1 MRLETHTRSR
11 LTHELD
17 PRAFKGA
24 ADFFDSFEMCL
35 DRPFK
40 SLKSP
45 DGRDRYAGIS
55 GELMLFPADERS
67 CGLYL
72 SRDDQHGFSTCL
84 SSLGNLSIYLLL
96 RAQLLPLHR
105 SSICH
110 NELVAS
116 G

>member
-17 PRAFKGA
+17 PRALKGA

-45 DGRDRYAGIS
+45 DGRDRYAGIGS
-55 GELMLFPADERS
+55 KLMLFPTDERS
-67 CGLYL
+67 CCLYL
-72 SRDDQHGFSTCL
+72 SCDDQHGVFDL
-84 SSLGNLSIYLLL
+84 LLKLGNLYLLL

-105 SSICH
+105 FSIGH
-110 NELVAS
+110 DELIAFK
-116 G
+116 